1 MEYRSKCIKFDLP
14 NGNCVDILND
24 VFWSIKKYIQFDQS
38 TPESADFLLGYQNR
52 NTNNITI
59 SDCTIP
65 QARDVRKRLFCVIK
79 DTFHFLSV
87 KEKSKNHNYYVGVWH
102 THPQQIPEPSSVDW
116 QDWNETLLKDTSGT
130 DYFFFIILGTNEF
143 RIWVGDSINKKIVEI
158 FESKTDRGIY
168 IER

>member
-1 MEYRSKCIKFDLP
+1 MEYRNKCIKFDLP
-14 NGNCVDILND
+14 NGNYVDILND
-24 VFWSIKKYIQFDQS
+24 VFLSIKEYIQFDQS
-38 TPESADFLLGYQNR
+38 TPESAGFLLGYQNR

-65 QARDVRKRLFCVIK
+65 QARDIRKRFFCVIK
-79 DTFHFLSV
+79 DTFHFLSI
-87 KEKSKNHNYYVGVWH
+87 KEKAKSHNYYVGVWH

-116 QDWNETLLKDTSGT
+116 HDWNETLLKDTSGA
-130 DYFFFIILGTNEF
+130 DFLFFIILGTNEF
-143 RIWVGDSINKKIVEI
+143 RIWVGDSIKKKIVEI